1 MTVKFTNNA
10 SSTLSSGINSSVTSL
25 TVASASAFP
34 QLAGADDYC
43 YLTIQ
48 QATGTVREVVKATA
62 LSSNTFTIIRAQDNT
77 TAQSFSAGD
86 TVELRMT
93 AALLTDVIDAAT
105 VEGVKTNFQYT
116 PTAGQTVF
124 SGADNSSNTMIINQ
138 SGLVNV
144 YMNGVR
150 LVQGTDYTVSAA
162 NNTITLTTGATTA
175 DIIDIEVYGNFTG
188 QSGAAVAIT
197 GGSITGTAITAT
209 TLGASSTATLN
220 TFVSSNATISGGTIN
235 NVAIGGTT
243 QAAGNFTDI
252 TGSTATLTTAGNT
265 TQLTLKSTD
274 PDSAVGPRLDLT
286 RDSASPADGDAVGQI
301 RFLADNDAG
310 EELSFGFIRMFL
322 SDVSDGAEGSRL
334 EIDTRVNGTN
344 RNRLHIDSAETVFN
358 EDSVD
363 LDFRV
368 ESNNKQGMFIVDAGD
383 DVIKVGGITG
393 GASGTLKV
401 KSNSSHHAI
410 ALEEHSGS
418 ENYSLGVVADG
429 SLIFA
434 NSGTEVVRFSDS
446 GTVGIGRTPAST
458 VMLDITEDDSA
469 TDLIIGLTAGT
480 GGRAQIRSVAQS
492 DGTSSALSF
501 HTMTGS
507 NTSEAARISP
517 SGTLGIGT
525 VSPAQKVHASS
536 TGITF
541 FRATGGSG
549 NTGFDFGQHS
559 NNNGYLWLRDNQSI
573 LIGVNNSE
581 VARFDTSGHLGLGQS
596 SPATQLDVNGGLHGD
611 HATFTSVAGRG
622 LKISTESRAGQNDGI
637 GVIDAQD
644 SEGDKG
650 IISLQSGGTETAR
663 VTTSQILIGQT
674 SGSAANVGVIF
685 QKTGNI
691 FATAD
696 GGTSGY
702 FRRNS
707 NNGEILRFSKNTT
720 TVGSIGVNN
729 TALFISSPTGNDS
742 GLKFGDRQL
751 VPCTTAGASRDDAIN
766 LGSSSN
772 RFDTIFAKSST
783 INTSDRNE
791 KQDIEL
797 LSDAE
802 MRVAKAAKGLLRKYR
817 WKSSVAEKGD
827 EARIHFGIIAQDLQA
842 AFEAEGLDA
851 GRYGM
856 WCSDTWT
863 DEETGEEHTRLGV
876 RYSELLAFIIAVI

>member
-34 QLAGADDYC
+34 QLAGTDDYC

-62 LSSNTFTIIRAQDNT
+62 LSTNTFTIIRAQDNT

-162 NNTITLTTGATTA
+162 NNTITLSTGATTA

-252 TGSTATLTTAGNT
+252 TGSSATITTQGNG

-274 PDSAVGPRLDLT
+274 PDAAVGPRLDLT

-310 EELSFGFIRMFL
+310 QELSFGFIRMFL

-344 RNRLHIDSAETVFN
+344 RNRLHITSAETVFN
-358 EDSVD
+358 EDNVD

-368 ESNNKQGMFIVDAGD
+368 ESNNKQGMFIVDGGD
-383 DVIKVGGITG
+383 DVVKIGGITG

-410 ALEEHSGS
+410 ALEENSGS
-418 ENYSLGVVADG
+418 ENYSLGVIADG
-429 SLIFA
+429 SLVFT
-434 NSGTEVVRFSDS
+434 NSGSTEVVRFADS
-446 GTVGIGRTPAST
+446 GSVGIGRTPAST

-507 NTSEAARISP
+507 NTSEALRITPSGSVGVGNSSP
-517 SGTLGIGT
+517 SYLIHADAATATDPSYIT
-525 VSPAQKVHASS
+525 ASS
-536 TGITF
+536 
-541 FRATGGSG
+541 GS
-549 NTGFDFGQHS
+549 DF
-559 NNNGYLWLRDNQSI
+559 I
-573 LIGVNNSE
+573 VAIGSQNSLE
-581 VARFDTSGHLGLGQS
+581 WRKKPL
-596 SPATQLDVNGGLHGD
+596 
-611 HATFTSVAGRG
+611 
-622 LKISTESRAGQNDGI
+622 
-637 GVIDAQD
+637 
-644 SEGDKG
+644 
-650 IISLQSGGTETAR
+650 
-663 VTTSQILIGQT
+663 
-674 SGSAANVGVIF
+674 SA
-685 QKTGNI
+685 
-691 FATAD
+691 
-696 GGTSGY
+696 
-702 FRRNS
+702 
-707 NNGEILRFSKNTT
+707 
-720 TVGSIGVNN
+720 
-729 TALFISSPTGNDS
+729 
-742 GLKFGDRQL
+742 
-751 VPCTTAGASRDDAIN
+751 
-766 LGSSSN
+766 
-772 RFDTIFAKSST
+772 
-783 INTSDRNE
+783 
-791 KQDIEL
+791 
-797 LSDAE
+797 
-802 MRVAKAAKGLLRKYR
+802 
-817 WKSSVAEKGD
+817 
-827 EARIHFGIIAQDLQA
+827 
-842 AFEAEGLDA
+842 
-851 GRYGM
+851 
-856 WCSDTWT
+856 
-863 DEETGEEHTRLGV
+863 
-876 RYSELLAFIIAVI
+876 